1 MSITSWIDIVRYSRK
16 PNESRTVSVDETS
29 VAEWAI
35 VFSSGTTQR
44 GFTSKAE
51 ALDAWNRIERPVDAY
66 GYLVKICAS
75 VTQEG
80 TLYATQPVRNAELA
94 KESP

>member
-16 PNESRTVSVDETS
+16 PNEPRTVSVDETS

-35 VFSSGTTQR
+35 VFANGTTQR
-44 GFTSKAE
+44 SFTSKAE
-51 ALDAWNRIERPVDAY
+51 ALSAWTSVERPSDAY
-66 GYLVKICAS
+66 GYLVRICAS

-80 TLYATQPVRNAELA
+80 VLYATQAVRDAEPA
-94 KESP
+94 K